1 MVEYLPNSSTGTT
14 PGTGQVPVVP
24 VPVPGPVPAPVPV
37 PHGGAWAEPAPAEV
51 LRRRGRDAE
60 DRQTAITIYKPSHQR
75 PNRRK
80 PNETASRNAAQ
91 RGALRMFL
99 DALMEGKRARAC
111 GLRNLSRQP
120 RVHGRPTKSKPPQMR
135 G

>member
-60 DRQTAITIYKPSHQR
+60 DRQTAITNQATKP
-75 PNRRK
+75 P
-80 PNETASRNAAQ
+80 ETKRNCEPQ
-91 RGALRMFL
+91 RGA
-99 DALMEGKRARAC
+99 
-111 GLRNLSRQP
+111 
-120 RVHGRPTKSKPPQMR
+120 TR
-135 G
+135 GPENVP